1 MSLNVKV
8 KDILKKEY
16 WKNATNFQSF
26 YNKEIV
32 YVAEDYRRLQDYRNC
47 KIFNVRWDIMR

>member
-47 KIFNVRWDIMR
+47 KIFNVCWDIMR